1 MRGRRRGRRRF
12 GGAWVM
18 GGLGV
23 LAAGAGLASW
33 MGDARRRAALARS
46 AGRALHGAEDFIEA
60 GARDLGHR
68 AAGAA
73 HEAKARLTPERPDDD
88 VLAERVRARLGH
100 LTDHAHAIRV
110 RVHDGEVELAG
121 PVFGA
126 ERPAILAGVRMVRG
140 VRRVRDRLEPHETAD
155 VRALQGAGPRRPRA
169 RGSLLPIS
177 SPGYRLAAGAAG
189 AFLVGRALVG
199 GGLLRI
205 PAGLVGASLLG
216 RVLGDA
222 GDSRRAD
229 VREAAALAARR
240 RPAPASGQRGAGGA
254 PARPRRV
261 PQVHEVKSP
270 AELEPGIAS
279 ARPDPL
285 RHGRVARRGMPA
297 APPRSGGEA
306 DDTAGEGSE
315 HDPVH
320 VAPHEGFSAP
330 PAGAG
335 VREEDLGA
343 ALPHEDEER

>member
-1 MRGRRRGRRRF
+1 MGWRSRGRRGF

-23 LAAGAGLASW
+23 VAAGAGAAW
-33 MGDARRRAALARS
+33 MIYPRRRGELAQR
-46 AGRALHGAEDFIEA
+46 AGRALHEAEGFLES

-73 HEAKARLTPERPDDD
+73 HEARARLTPERPGDE

-100 LTDHAHAIRV
+100 LTFHAHAIRV
-110 RVHDGEVELAG
+110 SARDGAIELAG
-121 PVFGA
+121 PVFRA
-126 ERPAILAGVRMVRG
+126 EHHQILSAVRAVRG
-140 VRRVRDRLEPHETAD
+140 VRRVQDRLEPHETAD
-155 VRALQGAGPRRPRA
+155 VRALEGAGPRRPP
-169 RGSLLPIS
+169 RGVVLPIS

-189 AFLVGRALVG
+189 AFLVARALFR

-205 PAGLVGASLLG
+205 PAGLAGASLLG

-222 GDSRRAD
+222 GEARRAD
-229 VREAAALAARR
+229 LREAAALVGRGARPSLLRGEGRAGAAR
-240 RPAPASGQRGAGGA
+240 S
-254 PARPRRV
+254 RPRRV
-261 PQVHEVKSP
+261 PQVQEVKSP

-285 RHGRVARRGMPA
+285 RRGRVDRRDLHGSPT
-297 APPRSGGEA
+297 REGGDR
-306 DDTAGEGSE
+306 DDEDRPEHGEE
-315 HDPVH
+315 LVH

-335 VREEDLGA
+335 VREQDLGA
-343 ALPHEDEER
+343 VLPHEDEER

>member
-1 MRGRRRGRRRF
+1 MRARRRGRRGF
-12 GGAWVM
+12 GGAWLM

-23 LAAGAGLASW
+23 VAAGTGLASW
-33 MGDARRRAALARS
+33 MRDARRRGALVHGAR
-46 AGRALHGAEDFIEA
+46 RALHEAEDFVEA

-73 HEAKARLTPERPDDD
+73 HEARARLASEAPDDD

-110 RVHDGEVELAG
+110 RAHDGEVELTG
-121 PVFGA
+121 PVFRA
-126 ERPAILAGVRMVRG
+126 EHPAILAGVRMVRG
-140 VRRVRDRLEPHETAD
+140 VRRVQDRLDPHETAD
-155 VRALQGAGPRRPRA
+155 VRALEGAGPRRRA
-169 RGSLLPIS
+169 RGAFLPIS

-189 AFLVGRALVG
+189 AFLVGRALLG
-199 GGLLRI
+199 RGLLRI

-222 GDSRRAD
+222 GEARRAS
-229 VREAAALAARR
+229 VREAAAFAALARPWLVRGQGRAGEAR
-240 RPAPASGQRGAGGA
+240 
-254 PARPRRV
+254 ARPRRV
-261 PQVHEVKSP
+261 PEVTEVKSP

-279 ARPDPL
+279 GRPDPL
-285 RHGRVARRGMPA
+285 RQGRVARRDMKPKPPA
-297 APPRSGGEA
+297 GPPRAEAGGEDA
-306 DDTAGEGSE
+306 SE

-330 PAGAG
+330 PAGSG